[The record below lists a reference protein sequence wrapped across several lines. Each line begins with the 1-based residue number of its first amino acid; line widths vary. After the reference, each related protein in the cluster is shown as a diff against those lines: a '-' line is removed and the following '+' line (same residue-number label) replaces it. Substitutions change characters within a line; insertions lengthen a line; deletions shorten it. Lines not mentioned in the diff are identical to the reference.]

1 MRDKKVSLKIFLL
14 ISLTFFWVKTAC
26 SIEDTWYVAKNEDL
40 KSFFESVISPTGK
53 GVLVSKLASRKK
65 ITGKFNT
72 EDMTSVISTVSRQM
86 GLVWYADSN
95 VIYIYDIS
103 ELKSGLISLQNLS
116 LAELNA
122 FLKNAGLYSTRYPI
136 KGGNKGMFYVSG
148 PPVYVDMVIN
158 AAKILNQNSDGVEL
172 DRQKIGIIHLQN
184 TFVTDRTYELRNEK
198 ITIPGI
204 ATIVSDLLGSAA
216 NGKRQTVSGITQ
228 ENQERNSLK
237 MPPLDLTEALRM
249 ENKVKE
255 EPQPVFVT
263 ENDIKII
270 AYPGNNTILV
280 KGTVGQVEFITRLVK
295 NLDIPKRH
303 IELSLW
309 IVDIDKND
317 LDNLGV
323 DWSGSI
329 SIGSKLAVGL
339 NQSSSITTLD
349 GTKFTATIEAL
360 EQKNRAT
367 VISKPV
373 ILTQENIPAIFDNNR
388 SFYTKLIG
396 ERNVS
401 LESVTYGTMIS
412 VLPRFTSD
420 NQIELL
426 LNIEDGSE
434 DDTSTDSRKS
444 DNIPVV
450 GRTVISTI
458 ARVPQGKS
466 LLIGG
471 YTKDMNSIQ
480 ERRIPILGSIPLIGR
495 LFSYE
500 GTQSN
505 NTVRIFLIEP
515 REITDNQMEDV
526 NLIQQKYQ
534 NARKKLNHR
543 DLLTDDFV
551 EKWVNVYL
559 SREQGYSYGH

>member
-1 MRDKKVSLKIFLL
+1 MTDKKVSVKFFLL
-14 ISLTFFWVKTAC
+14 IALSFLWIKNAYSL
-26 SIEDTWYVAKNEDL
+26 EGNWYVANNEDL
-40 KSFFESVISPTGK
+40 KSFFESVVSPSGK
-53 GVLVSKLASRKK
+53 GVLVSKLATRKK

-72 EDMTSVISTVSRQM
+72 EDTTDVINTVSGQM

-95 VIYIYDIS
+95 VIYIYDVS

-122 FLKNAGLYSTRYPI
+122 FLKNAGLYSARYPV
-136 KGGNKGMFYVSG
+136 KGGNKGTYYVSG
-148 PPVYVDMVIN
+148 PPVYVDMVIS

-204 ATIVSDLLGSAA
+204 ATIVSELLGSSSHA
-216 NGKRQTVSGITQ
+216 KKQIVSGITQ
-228 ENQERNSLK
+228 ENKELNPLK
-237 MPPLDLTEALRM
+237 MPPLDLTEALRI
-249 ENKVKE
+249 ENKIEE
-255 EPQPVFVT
+255 EPQPVFDS
-263 ENDIKII
+263 ESDIKII

-280 KGTVGQVEFITRLVK
+280 KGTIGQVEFITRLVK
-295 NLDIPKRH
+295 NLDTPKRH

-309 IVDIDKND
+309 IVDINKND

-323 DWSGSI
+323 DWSGNI
-329 SIGSKLAVGL
+329 SLGSNLAVGF
-339 NQSSSITTLD
+339 NQSSSISTLD
-349 GTKFTATIEAL
+349 GSKFTATIEAL

-388 SFYTKLIG
+388 SFYTKLVG

-401 LESVTYGTMIS
+401 LQSVTYGTMIS
-412 VLPRFTSD
+412 VLPRFTFD

-426 LNIEDGSE
+426 LNIEDGNE
-434 DDTSTDSRKS
+434 DDTSTDSRKV
-444 DNIPVV
+444 DNIPIV
-450 GRTVISTI
+450 GRTVISTV

-471 YTKDMNSIQ
+471 YTKDMNSVQ
-480 ERRIPILGSIPLIGR
+480 ERKVPFLGSIPLIGR

-500 GTQSN
+500 GTQN
-505 NTVRIFLIEP
+505 NNIVRIFLIEP
-515 REITDNQMEDV
+515 REITDSQMEDV
-526 NLIQQKYQ
+526 NMIQQRYQ
-534 NARKKLNHR
+534 TVRKELSRRN
-543 DLLTDDFV
+543 LLTDDFV
-551 EKWVNVYL
+551 EKWINVYL
-559 SREQGYSYGH
+559 NRD